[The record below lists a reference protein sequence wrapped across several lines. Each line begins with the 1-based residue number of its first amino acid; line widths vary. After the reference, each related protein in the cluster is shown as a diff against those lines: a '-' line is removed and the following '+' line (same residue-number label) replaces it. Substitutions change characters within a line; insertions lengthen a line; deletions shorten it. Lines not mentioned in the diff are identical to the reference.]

1 MAAPR
6 ASDAALPVSKGFAH
20 LVGSVNLPDAEST
33 FTIVSRHLGN
43 RLHRIPDGEV
53 GDRYYWIQFQ
63 KDYFDATL
71 GLARVG
77 DTPFYIRERFD
88 GRPIALDGSVAAE
101 DLELPGLGYA
111 DAAIESYATFAALKS
126 EGRIPSEV
134 RFQVSL
140 PTPAGVVGSFF
151 HAENRAALE
160 PVYEH
165 ALMGELTRILD
176 AVPHDQLAIQ
186 WDTALE
192 FGMLEKAQIRGY
204 EITSWFG
211 DTHDEV
217 LAGVLE
223 RAVRQ
228 AAAVPRDVEVGYHLC
243 YGDVEE
249 SHFVQPTDAGMLA
262 EVLSGLFAR
271 APRPITW
278 VHLPV
283 PIERDDESYFAPLG
297 TVEWPADTEVYL
309 GLLHHED
316 GVEGALRRATTASRF
331 IPDYG
336 VATECGFGR
345 GPSKRTVALL
355 DLHEQVAAS
364 L

>member
-1 MAAPR
+1 M
-6 ASDAALPVSKGFAH
+6 PVSKGFAH

-33 FTIVSRHLGN
+33 FTTVSDHLGS

-63 KDYFDATL
+63 KDFFDVTP
-71 GLARVG
+71 GLARIG

-101 DLELPGLGYA
+101 DLKLPGLGYA
-111 DAAIESYATFAALKS
+111 DAAIESYATFAALKAQ
-126 EGRIPSEV
+126 GRISDAG

-151 HAENRAALE
+151 HAEHRAAVE
-160 PVYEH
+160 PVYER
-165 ALMGELTRILD
+165 ALMGELGRILE
-176 AVPHDQLAIQ
+176 AIPHDQLAIQ

-211 DTHDEV
+211 DTHEEI

-228 AAAVPRDVEVGYHLC
+228 AVAVPAGVEVGYHLC

-249 SHFVQPTDAGMLA
+249 SHFVQPSDAGMLA
-262 EVLSGLFAR
+262 EVLSGIFAR

-283 PIERDDESYFAPLG
+283 PIERDDESYFAPLA
-297 TVEWPADTEVYL
+297 TVEWTAETEVYL

-316 GVEGALRRATTASRF
+316 GVEGARRRAATASRF
-331 IPDYG
+331 VSHYG
-336 VATECGFGR
+336 IATECGFGR
-345 GPSKRTVALL
+345 GPRERTVTLL

>member
-1 MAAPR
+1 MGR
-6 ASDAALPVSKGFAH
+6 GLAH

-33 FTIVSRHLGN
+33 FTTVSDRLGG

-63 KDYFDATL
+63 KDYFDVTP
-71 GLARVG
+71 GLTRMG
-77 DTPFYIRERFD
+77 DSPFYIRERFD
-88 GRPIALDGSVAAE
+88 GRPIALDGTVAAE
-101 DLELPGLGYA
+101 DLQLPGLGYA
-111 DAAIESYATFAALKS
+111 DAAIESYATFAALKT
-126 EGRIPSEV
+126 EGRIRGDA

-151 HAENRAALE
+151 HAENRAAVE
-160 PVYEH
+160 PVYEL
-165 ALMGELTRILD
+165 ALMAELGRILA

-192 FGMLEKAQIRGY
+192 FGMLERAQIRGY

-211 DTHDEV
+211 ESHAEV
-217 LAGVLE
+217 LEGVLE
-223 RAVRQ
+223 RAARQ
-228 AAAVPRDVEVGYHLC
+228 AAAIPPAVEVGFHLC

-249 SHFVQPTDAGMLA
+249 NHFVQPTDAGMLA
-262 EVLSGLFAR
+262 EVLSGVFAR
-271 APRPITW
+271 SPRPVDW

-283 PIERDDESYFAPLG
+283 PIERDDDAYFAPLG
-297 TVEWPADTEVYL
+297 SVDWPESTEVYL

-316 GVEGALRRATTASRF
+316 GVEGALRRAATASRF
-331 IPDYG
+331 VADYG

-345 GPSKRTVALL
+345 GPRERTTELL
-355 DLHEQVAAS
+355 DLHEDVAAS

>member
-1 MAAPR
+1 M
-6 ASDAALPVSKGFAH
+6 PVSKGFAH
-20 LVGSVNLPDAEST
+20 LVGSVNLPDAAST
-33 FTIVSRHLGN
+33 FTTVSEHLGR

-63 KDYFDATL
+63 KDFFDVTPGLTRL
-71 GLARVG
+71 GN
-77 DTPFYIRERFD
+77 TPVYIRERFD

-101 DLELPGLGYA
+101 DLQLPGLGYA
-111 DAAIESYATFAALKS
+111 DAAIESYATFASLKV
-126 EGRIPSEV
+126 EGRIPV
-134 RFQVSL
+134 GARFQVSL

-151 HAENRAALE
+151 HAENRAAVE
-160 PVYEH
+160 PVYER
-165 ALMGELTRILD
+165 ALMGELARILD
-176 AVPHDQLAIQ
+176 GVPNDQLAIQ

-211 DTHDEV
+211 DTHDEILV
-217 LAGVLE
+217 GVLE

-228 AAAVPRDVEVGYHLC
+228 ASAVPADVEVGYHLC

-262 EVLSGLFAR
+262 EVLSGLFAK

-278 VHLPV
+278 IHLPV
-283 PIERDDESYFAPLG
+283 PIERDDESYFAPLA
-297 TVEWPADTEVYL
+297 TVEWPAGTEVYL

-316 GVEGALRRATTASRF
+316 GLEGALRRGATASRF
-331 IPDYG
+331 VPDYG
-336 VATECGFGR
+336 IATECGFGR
-345 GPSKRTVALL
+345 GPRERTVDLL

>member
-1 MAAPR
+1 
-6 ASDAALPVSKGFAH
+6 VSRFAH

-33 FTIVSRHLGN
+33 FTVVSDRLGQ

-63 KDYFDATL
+63 KDFFDVTP
-71 GLARVG
+71 GLTRLG

-88 GRPIALDGSVAAE
+88 GRPIALDGSVQAE
-101 DLELPGLGYA
+101 ELKLPGLGYA
-111 DAAIESYATFAALKS
+111 DAAIESYAVFAALKLD
-126 EGRIPSEV
+126 GGIPTET

-151 HAENRAALE
+151 HAENRAAVE
-160 PVYEH
+160 PVYER
-165 ALMGELTRILD
+165 ALMGELGRILD
-176 AVPHDQLAIQ
+176 AIPHDQLAIQ

-211 DTHDEV
+211 ETHDEILV
-217 LAGVLE
+217 GVRE

-228 AAAVPRDVEVGYHLC
+228 AAAVPTDVEVGFHLC

-249 SHFVQPTDAGMLA
+249 SHFVQPADAGMLA
-262 EVLSGLFAR
+262 EVLSGLFEGAT
-271 APRPITW
+271 RPITW

-283 PIERDDESYFAPLG
+283 PIERDDDAYFAPLAV
-297 TVEWPADTEVYL
+297 VEWPASTEVYL

-316 GVEGALRRATTASRF
+316 GVEGALRRATTAARF
-331 IPDYG
+331 VAGYG
-336 VATECGFGR
+336 IATECGFGR
-345 GPSKRTVALL
+345 GPSERTATLL
-355 DLHEQVAAS
+355 DLHEAVAAS

>member
-1 MAAPR
+1 
-6 ASDAALPVSKGFAH
+6 VNNGFAH
-20 LVGSVNLPDAEST
+20 LVGSVNLPDARST
-33 FTIVSRHLGN
+33 FTTVSDHLGG
-43 RLHRIPDGEV
+43 RLRRIPDGEV

-63 KDYFDATL
+63 KDFFDVTP
-71 GLARVG
+71 GLTRLG

-88 GRPIALDGSVAAE
+88 GRPIALDGSVPAE
-101 DLELPGLGYA
+101 DLQLPGLGYA
-111 DAAIESYATFAALKS
+111 DAAIESYATFAALKT
-126 EGRIPSEV
+126 EGRVPAGA

-151 HAENRAALE
+151 HAENRAAVE
-160 PVYEH
+160 PVYER
-165 ALMGELTRILD
+165 ALMGELARILG

-211 DTHDEV
+211 DTREEILH
-217 LAGVLE
+217 GVLE
-223 RAVRQ
+223 RAARQ
-228 AAAVPRDVEVGYHLC
+228 AAAVPADVELGYHLC

-249 SHFVQPTDAGMLA
+249 THFVQPKDAGMLA
-262 EVLSGLFAR
+262 EVLSGLFER
-271 APRPITW
+271 AGRPITW

-283 PIERDDESYFAPLG
+283 PIERDDDEYFAPLAS
-297 TVEWPADTEVYL
+297 VSWPADTEVFL
-309 GLLHHED
+309 GLIHHED
-316 GVEGALRRATTASRF
+316 GVEGALRRAGAASKVVAEF
-331 IPDYG
+331 G

-345 GPSKRTVALL
+345 GPSERTATLL
-355 DLHEQVAAS
+355 DLHETVLAS